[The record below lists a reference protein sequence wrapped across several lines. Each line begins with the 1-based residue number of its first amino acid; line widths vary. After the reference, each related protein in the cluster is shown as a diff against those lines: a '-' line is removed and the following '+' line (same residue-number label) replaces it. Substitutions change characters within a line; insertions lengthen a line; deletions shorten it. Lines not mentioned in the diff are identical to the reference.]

1 MLHVEEKRAE
11 AYANWLEACMNVIL
25 TSIWN
30 TRKGQYAIRGSISTC
45 FKPFVLLL
53 PLLLTNCTSIHCCMA
68 VPLQEGQDTVHYL
81 VVGVG
86 ILTVPKPGT
95 STGVLAARLHAL
107 GVSIADQ
114 PGLKL
119 AIGYTSSMT
128 VAVPDGA
135 EDVRVEISQRPGGPL
150 IIDTQKA
157 VLADGTR

>member
-1 MLHVEEKRAE
+1 
-11 AYANWLEACMNVIL
+11 MN
-25 TSIWN
+25 
-30 TRKGQYAIRGSISTC
+30 
-45 FKPFVLLL
+45 
-53 PLLLTNCTSIHCCMA
+53 
-68 VPLQEGQDTVHYL
+68 YL

-86 ILTVPKPGT
+86 ILTVPKPEA

-107 GVSIADQ
+107 GVSISDQ

-150 IIDTQKA
+150 IINTQKA
-157 VLADGTR
+157 ALADDNR